1 MHLEDKKKSLL
12 LFWTVFIVYVLVYM
26 TKNCFGAA
34 MAAIVNEGVLTKSQ
48 TGLITAVFYVVY
60 APLQIIGGIAVDRH
74 NPERL
79 ITVGIIG
86 AAIANAIIFFCQ
98 NYIVMLI
105 VWTLNSVIQFAV
117 WPGVFKIIS
126 SQLAPDHRPRAAFL
140 ISFASAFGILTAYLV
155 AAAVKRWQDNFAISS
170 VVLLLCVVALH
181 IVTRYIEPHMV
192 PDRIPRGIHTDKSFN
207 LVNHNMS
214 TGKIFWVGCVYFM
227 TIQLMFRSAVEN
239 CNKTLSATM
248 LMESYEHIT
257 PSIGNLLN
265 ALVILSGLVG
275 LLFTRAVLFPR
286 IFKNEIACIF
296 WLMAA
301 STPLYILI
309 RFVGQIN
316 EWLIVISLCVITML
330 LSGVQYLFISYS
342 LHFTK
347 YGLDGTVAGI
357 TNAGGA
363 IGLVLQNYMF
373 PIIAEKSGWVAVAD
387 TCVIFTGATAVL
399 MFIAL
404 PIWKRFKGM
413 EHNEEN
419 ETVQA

>member
-12 LFWTVFIVYVLVYM
+12 LFWTIFIVYVLVYM

-48 TGLITAVFYVVY
+48 TGLITALFYLVY
-60 APLQIIGGIAVDRH
+60 APLQIVGGIAVDRY

-105 VWTLNSVIQFAV
+105 VWTLNSVVQFAI

-140 ISFASAFGILTAYLV
+140 ISFTSALGILTAYLV

-170 VVLLLCVVALH
+170 VVLLLCVAALH
-181 IVTRYIEPHMV
+181 IISRYVEPHMV
-192 PDRIPRGIHTDKSFN
+192 PDRVPRGIHTDKPIN

-227 TIQLMFRSAVEN
+227 TMNMLLRATVEN

-275 LLFTRAVLFPR
+275 LLFTRVVLFPR
-286 IFKNEIACIF
+286 IFKNEITCTF
-296 WLMAA
+296 WLMAV
-301 STPLYILI
+301 STPLYVLI
-309 RFVGQIN
+309 RFIGQIN
-316 EWLIVISLCVITML
+316 EWLIVISLCIITML
-330 LSGVQYLFISYS
+330 LSGTQYLVMSYI

-347 YGLDGTVAGI
+347 YGLNGTIAGV
-357 TNAGGA
+357 TNAGGS
-363 IGLVLQNYMF
+363 IGLVLQNYLF
-373 PIIAEKSGWVAVAD
+373 PVIAEKSDWATVAD
-387 TCVIFTGATAVL
+387 TCVLFTGATAVL
-399 MFIAL
+399 MLIAL
-404 PIWKRFKGM
+404 PTWKKFKNL
-413 EHNEEN
+413 EHDEQTKTIN
-419 ETVQA
+419 A